1 MSDKEGGRTEGR
13 RARKVQESRAA
24 MANAAVDL
32 VLDRGLDQ
40 VTVEAISERADVS
53 RRTFSRYF
61 SGKEDAVVD
70 TLRADYARINTALA
84 ARPPQETPLTAYY
97 RALRGWLDDEPTAW
111 HRRLPRSR
119 DLLRLLHEEPALL
132 PAYLRVQDEAE
143 NESVAIVARRLGLD
157 ANAICG
163 PRWPSRSPW
172 GRSARPYGS
181 GPRPASPPPSRS
193 SSTRRSRSWPTS
205 PRPAHPAP
213 PPSETRHHH
222 DHQHQH
228 QHQHQHSRRHRP

>member
-13 RARKVQESRAA
+13 RARKVQESRAV

-84 ARPPQETPLTAYY
+84 SRPPQETPLTAYY

-132 PAYLRVQDEAE
+132 PAYLRVQDEAQ

-157 ANAICG
+157 AE
-163 PRWPSRSPW
+163 RDL
-172 GRSARPYGS
+172 
-181 GPRPASPPPSRS
+181 RPALAVSLAVGAFGTAVRFWTAPGE
-193 SSTRRSRSWPTS
+193 
-205 PRPAHPAP
+205 PAP
-213 PPSETRHHH
+213 LPQLIDAAFAALADEPAPSAPGTTTK
-222 DHQHQH
+222 
-228 QHQHQHSRRHRP
+228 